1 MKTIYLFNLD
11 GSNGF
16 RLDGVAAGDFS
27 GQSVSTAG
35 DVNGDGF
42 DDVIVGA
49 PRADSNGN
57 NSGSSYVVFG
67 KASGFSATMEL
78 SSLDGSNGSR
88 LDGVAERDFSGESVS
103 SAGDVNGDGFDD
115 VIVGT
120 YSADPNGYGSG
131 SSYVVFGKASGFSA
145 TMDLSSLDG
154 SNGFRLDG
162 VARRD
167 FSGRSVSSAGD
178 VNGDGFDD
186 VIVGAFNADPN
197 GLNSGSSYV
206 VFGMASGFSATM
218 DLSSLNGSNGFRLD
232 GVAGDL
238 SGWSVSNAGDVNGDG
253 FDDLIVGA
261 SRADMNGADS
271 GSSYVVFGKASGFS
285 AAMNLSSLDGSNG
298 FRLDGVSEDD
308 FTGNSVSN
316 AGDVNGDGF
325 DDLIVGASRADMNG
339 ADSGSSYVVF
349 GKASGFSATMNLY
362 SLDGSNGFRLDGVS
376 EDDYTGGSV
385 SSAGDVNGD
394 GFDDLIVRASGADPN
409 GEESGS
415 SYIIFGRSDFS
426 DVDFPGT
433 DGDDELTGTEAAES
447 FEAGAGNDKMI
458 GRGGADVF
466 YGEAG
471 DDYIRVGDL
480 NFQLVDGG
488 AGSDT
493 LGLGGKDLNLDL
505 ADANGRING
514 IETINLYGTG
524 DNTLTL
530 TALDVVNLSST
541 SNVLRVNGNE
551 GDRIVGLSSGWR
563 DDGVHG
569 KFHTYTQGE
578 AVLEVGVDVA
588 TDSPNITITTPIDLP
603 SLDGSNGFR
612 IIEGGDTLLDTVSN
626 AGDVNG
632 DGYDDVMLG
641 FRYHVGYKDPI
652 YASDVGLDYVV
663 FGKPDGFSATLDLSN
678 LDGDNGFKLQGFH
691 STLGVV
697 SDAGDINGDGFD
709 DMFFGAPLRY
719 MYGDDSRS
727 YVVFGSPEKF
737 DAKFSVSN
745 LNGSNGFQLTGLAT
759 NEYAGRL
766 VSTAGDVNGDGFD
779 DLIVGGFRYDTNG
792 DGHTASYVVF
802 GKASGFSA
810 TFELSSL
817 DGSNG
822 FRLDEGLDVDMSR
835 LMLDAISNAGDVN
848 GDGFDDLIVGGRKTD
863 TNDEKHT
870 VSYVVFGKASGF
882 SATMDLSSL
891 DGSNGFRLDSRLDD
905 ELFGFRAISVSNAGD
920 VNGDGFDDLIVG
932 AYRTDPNGAWSGS
945 SYVVFGKASGF
956 SATMEL
962 SSLDGSNGFRLDGAA
977 GDSSGYSV
985 STAGDVNGDGF
996 DDLIVGAPR
1005 ADPNGLNS
1013 GSSYVVFGKA
1023 SGFSATMN
1031 LFDLDVSDG
1040 FRLDGVGGGDRLGSS
1055 VSSAGDMN
1063 GDGFDDLIA
1072 GASSIYDVNYGSA
1085 YIIFGRSD
1093 FGSNVDFSGTAG
1105 DDELTGTQVAERFE
1119 ARVGNDKMIGR
1130 GGADVFYGEA
1140 GDDYIRVGDLNF
1152 QLVDG
1157 GAGRDTLGLGGKG
1170 LNLDLADAND
1180 RINDIE
1186 TIYLYGTGDNTLTLT
1201 ALDVVNLSST
1211 SNVLR
1216 VNGNEG
1222 DRIVGLSSGWNDGGV
1237 QGKFHYYTHQSEA
1250 VPEAVLLVGLDVAT
1264 DFPVI

>member
-1 MKTIYLFNLD
+1 
-11 GSNGF
+11 
-16 RLDGVAAGDFS
+16 
-27 GQSVSTAG
+27 
-35 DVNGDGF
+35 
-42 DDVIVGA
+42 
-49 PRADSNGN
+49 
-57 NSGSSYVVFG
+57 
-67 KASGFSATMEL
+67 
-78 SSLDGSNGSR
+78 
-88 LDGVAERDFSGESVS
+88 
-103 SAGDVNGDGFDD
+103 
-115 VIVGT
+115 
-120 YSADPNGYGSG
+120 
-131 SSYVVFGKASGFSA
+131 VFGKASGFSA

-178 VNGDGFDD
+178 VNGDGYDD

-541 SNVLRVNGNE
+541 SNVL
-551 GDRIVGLSSGWR
+551 
-563 DDGVHG
+563 
-569 KFHTYTQGE
+569 K
-578 AVLEVGVDVA
+578 
-588 TDSPNITITTPIDLP
+588 
-603 SLDGSNGFR
+603 
-612 IIEGGDTLLDTVSN
+612 
-626 AGDVNG
+626 
-632 DGYDDVMLG
+632 
-641 FRYHVGYKDPI
+641 
-652 YASDVGLDYVV
+652 
-663 FGKPDGFSATLDLSN
+663 
-678 LDGDNGFKLQGFH
+678 
-691 STLGVV
+691 
-697 SDAGDINGDGFD
+697 
-709 DMFFGAPLRY
+709 
-719 MYGDDSRS
+719 
-727 YVVFGSPEKF
+727 
-737 DAKFSVSN
+737 
-745 LNGSNGFQLTGLAT
+745 
-759 NEYAGRL
+759 
-766 VSTAGDVNGDGFD
+766 
-779 DLIVGGFRYDTNG
+779 
-792 DGHTASYVVF
+792 
-802 GKASGFSA
+802 
-810 TFELSSL
+810 
-817 DGSNG
+817 
-822 FRLDEGLDVDMSR
+822 
-835 LMLDAISNAGDVN
+835 
-848 GDGFDDLIVGGRKTD
+848 
-863 TNDEKHT
+863 
-870 VSYVVFGKASGF
+870 
-882 SATMDLSSL
+882 
-891 DGSNGFRLDSRLDD
+891 
-905 ELFGFRAISVSNAGD
+905 
-920 VNGDGFDDLIVG
+920 
-932 AYRTDPNGAWSGS
+932 
-945 SYVVFGKASGF
+945 
-956 SATMEL
+956 
-962 SSLDGSNGFRLDGAA
+962 
-977 GDSSGYSV
+977 
-985 STAGDVNGDGF
+985 
-996 DDLIVGAPR
+996 
-1005 ADPNGLNS
+1005 
-1013 GSSYVVFGKA
+1013 
-1023 SGFSATMN
+1023 
-1031 LFDLDVSDG
+1031 
-1040 FRLDGVGGGDRLGSS
+1040 
-1055 VSSAGDMN
+1055 
-1063 GDGFDDLIA
+1063 
-1072 GASSIYDVNYGSA
+1072 
-1085 YIIFGRSD
+1085 
-1093 FGSNVDFSGTAG
+1093 
-1105 DDELTGTQVAERFE
+1105 
-1119 ARVGNDKMIGR
+1119 
-1130 GGADVFYGEA
+1130 
-1140 GDDYIRVGDLNF
+1140 
-1152 QLVDG
+1152 
-1157 GAGRDTLGLGGKG
+1157 
-1170 LNLDLADAND
+1170 
-1180 RINDIE
+1180 
-1186 TIYLYGTGDNTLTLT
+1186 
-1201 ALDVVNLSST
+1201 
-1211 SNVLR
+1211 

-1222 DRIVGLSSGWNDGGV
+1222 DRIVGLSSGWNDGGIHGKLHTYT
-1237 QGKFHYYTHQSEA
+1237 QG
-1250 VPEAVLLVGLDVAT
+1250 EAVLLVGVDVAT
-1264 DFPVI
+1264 DFPNIA